1 MMRDFRFGVLLTP
14 AAGRD
19 EWWASCRRAEEL
31 GYDVIAVPDHL
42 GVRSPFPAMMSAAAA
57 TERVRLTTYVL
68 NTAFWNPVLLARELL
83 TVDVLTE
90 GRVEAGLGTG
100 YVRTEFEKAGLE
112 WGTPGSRVGHLARTA
127 TDLRGLLADPRSLG
141 FAEPA
146 KRVPLLIGG
155 NGDRVLRLAAQHAD
169 TASFAGAV
177 LAPGS
182 SRGTLQLIDAEA
194 MDERVAFFAEAAGP
208 RAAEV
213 ERNILVQ
220 TVLVTDDRRAAAQAM
235 RRHLPYLT
243 VDQIM
248 GVPTLLMGTQEEIA
262 ETLLARRER
271 FGISYVSV
279 QERDMAAF
287 APVVGLLAG
296 R

>member
-1 MMRDFRFGVLLTP
+1 MRDFRFGALLAP
-14 AAGRD
+14 AASRD
-19 EWWASCRRAEEL
+19 EWLASCRSAERL

-42 GVRSPFPAMMSAAAA
+42 GVRSPFPALMSAAAA

-68 NTAFWNPVLLARELL
+68 NSAFWKPVLLARELL
-83 TVDVLTE
+83 TVDELTG

-100 YVRTEFEKAGLE
+100 YVRAEFEKAGLD
-112 WGTPGSRVGHLARTA
+112 WGTPGTRVGHLAETA
-127 TDLRGLLADPRSLG
+127 AALRGLLADPRSLG

-146 KRVPLLIGG
+146 KRLPLMIGG
-155 NGDRVLRLAAQHAD
+155 NGDRVLRLAARHAD
-169 TASFAGAV
+169 IASFAGAV

-182 SRGTLQLIDAEA
+182 SRGTLHMIDAEA

-220 TVLVTDDRRAAAQAM
+220 TVLVTDDRRAAAQSM
-235 RRHLPYLT
+235 RRRLT
-243 VDQIM
+243 YMAVDQIL
-248 GVPTLLMGTQEEIA
+248 GAPTLLLGSHGEIA

-271 FGISYVSV
+271 FGISYVCV
-279 QERDMAAF
+279 QQSEMAAF
-287 APVVGLLAG
+287 APVIALLAG

>member
-1 MMRDFRFGVLLTP
+1 MRDFRVGVLLSP
-14 AAGRD
+14 GAGRD
-19 EWWASCRRAEEL
+19 EWRADCRSAEQL

-42 GVRSPFPAMMSAAAA
+42 GVRSPFPAMMMAAAA

-68 NTAFWNPVLLARELL
+68 NSAFWKPVLLARELL
-83 TVDVLTE
+83 TMDVLTE

-100 YVRTEFEKAGLE
+100 YVRTEFERAGLD
-112 WGTPGSRVGHLARTA
+112 WGTPGTRVGHLAETA
-127 TDLRGLLADPRSLG
+127 AALRGLLADPRSLG

-146 KRVPLLIGG
+146 KQLPLLIGG

-169 TASFAGAV
+169 IASFAGAV

-220 TVLVTDDRRAAAQAM
+220 SVVVTDDRRAAAQAM

-243 VDQIM
+243 SEQIL
-248 GVPTLLMGTQEEIA
+248 GAPTLLVGTQDEMAEI
-262 ETLLARRER
+262 LLARRER
-271 FGISYVSV
+271 FGISYVCV
-279 QERDMAAF
+279 QERDMATF
-287 APVVGLLAG
+287 APVIGLLSG

>member
-1 MMRDFRFGVLLTP
+1 MRDFRFGVNLVPTT
-14 AAGRD
+14 GRSQ
-19 EWWASCRRAEEL
+19 WWANCRAAEGL

-68 NTAFWNPVLLARELL
+68 NSAFWNPVLLARELL
-83 TVDVLTE
+83 TVDELTE

-100 YVRTEFEKAGLE
+100 YVRAEFDKAGLD
-112 WGTPGSRVGHLARTA
+112 WGTPGTRVGHLARTA
-127 TDLRGLLADPRSLG
+127 ATLRGLLADPRPLG
-141 FAEPA
+141 FTEPA
-146 KRVPLLIGG
+146 KRLPLLIGG

-169 TASFAGAV
+169 IASFAGAV

-194 MDERVAFFAEAAGP
+194 LDERVAFFAAAAGP

-220 TVLVTDDRRAAAQAM
+220 TVVVTDDRRAAAQAM

-243 VDQIM
+243 SDQIL
-248 GVPTLLMGTQEEIA
+248 GVPTLLIGTQDEIA
-262 ETLLARRER
+262 ATLRDRRER
-271 FGISYVSV
+271 YGISYVSV

-287 APVVGLLAG
+287 APVIRLLAG
-296 R
+296 Q